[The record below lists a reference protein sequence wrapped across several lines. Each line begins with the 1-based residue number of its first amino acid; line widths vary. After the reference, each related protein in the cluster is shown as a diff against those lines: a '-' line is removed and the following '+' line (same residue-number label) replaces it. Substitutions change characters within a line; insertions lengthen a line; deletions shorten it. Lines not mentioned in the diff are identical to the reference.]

1 MFVAVILDNLE
12 LEEELKKLKQ
22 LKMRQVSADREE
34 KLPWRIRIFDR
45 FQNQPEMVKVRSL
58 LFLKKLLKGFKRV
71 KRMDKFV

>member
-45 FQNQPEMVKVRSL
+45 FQNQPEMVKVKSL
-58 LFLKKLLKGFKRV
+58 LFKKTFLKGLKRG
-71 KRMDKFV
+71 KLIS

>member
-45 FQNQPEMVKVRSL
+45 FQNQPEMVKVKSL
-58 LFLKKLLKGFKRV
+58 LFKKKTFLKGFKRG
-71 KRMDKFV
+71 KLIS

>member
-45 FQNQPEMVKVRSL
+45 FQNQPEMVKVRA
-58 LFLKKLLKGFKRV
+58 LKAR
-71 KRMDKFV
+71 

>member
-45 FQNQPEMVKVRSL
+45 FQNQPEMVKVKSL
-58 LFLKKLLKGFKRV
+58 LFKKTFLRIPRL
-71 KRMDKFV
+71 